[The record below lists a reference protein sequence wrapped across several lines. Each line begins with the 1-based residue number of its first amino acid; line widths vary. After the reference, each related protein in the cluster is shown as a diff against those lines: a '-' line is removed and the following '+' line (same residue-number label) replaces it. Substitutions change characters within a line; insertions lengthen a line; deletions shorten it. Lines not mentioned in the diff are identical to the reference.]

1 MFDLLLNADVYVP
14 EPLGLRHVLV
24 CAGQIV
30 YLGETVPALDEALG
44 VRTTDLEGRRL
55 IPGLIDGHVH
65 VTGGGG
71 EAGWHT
77 SVPPVPLGQFTTHG
91 VTTLVGVLGTDDL
104 VRTTGS
110 LVARVRALRAEGLSA
125 YGHTGGYHLPPTTL
139 TGSVR
144 SDIVHID
151 CLIGMGELALSDHRS
166 SQPTLD
172 EVLRIASECHVAG
185 LMTGKAG
192 ILHLHLGQ
200 GARGLDLVRRAL
212 DLAEL
217 PPRVFN
223 PTHVNHR
230 KALFDEACDLAVRG
244 CTIDVSAFPVAEHDD
259 AWSAANALARYLDAG
274 LPPERI
280 TVSSDCGGSLPVHD
294 AQGQVISMG
303 YGMSRRLV
311 EAIQELLRAGR
322 PLDQILPAFTTNAA
336 HLLRLKNKGEIA
348 IGADADLVVLDAQH
362 RIRDVMARGVWHV
375 QSGVQRVFGT
385 FEN

>member
-1 MFDLLLNADVYVP
+1 MFDLLLNADIYAP
-14 EPLGLRHVLV
+14 KPLGRRHLLV
-24 CAGQIV
+24 CAGKIV
-30 YLGETVPALDEALG
+30 YLGETVPTLDEALG

-55 IPGLIDGHVH
+55 IPGIIDGHVH

-71 EAGWHT
+71 EAGLHT
-77 SVPPVPLGQFTTHG
+77 SVPPVPLGQFTSNG
-91 VTTLVGVLGTDDL
+91 VTTVVGVLGTDDV

-151 CLIGMGELALSDHRS
+151 CLIGMGELAISDHRS

-172 EVLRIASECHVAG
+172 EVLRIASECHIAG

-192 ILHLHLGQ
+192 ILHLHLGD

-212 DLAEL
+212 DLAEV

-223 PTHVNHR
+223 PTHVNRR
-230 KALFDEACDLAVRG
+230 KALFDEACALATRG
-244 CTIDVSAFPVAEHDD
+244 CTIDVSAFPVAEDVD
-259 AWSAANALARYLDAG
+259 AWSAAEALARYLDAG

-294 AQGQVISMG
+294 AQGQVASMG
-303 YGMSRRLV
+303 YGTSRGLV
-311 EAIQELLRAGR
+311 EALGALLRAGR

-336 HLLRLKNKGEIA
+336 HLLRLKNKGKIA
-348 IGADADLVVLDAQH
+348 IGADADLVVLDTQH